1 MSTSHLASALVA
13 SALFATSAAACAATD
28 SELAEIREQIRTLK
42 DQYETRIR
50 ALENRLQAAE
60 AVAPAASASAASST
74 SASASTS
81 GASVSAGIAAFNPA
95 ISLVLQG
102 TYANLS
108 QDPARYT
115 LAGFAKTPDLS
126 PGRRGLSL
134 GESELALSAN
144 VDDRFAGNLIV
155 SLTPENAVSVEEAY
169 GFMPS
174 LPNGLVP
181 KFGRFFSGIG
191 YLNEQHQHAW
201 DFVDAPLAY
210 QAFLGG
216 QFANDGLQ
224 LKWVAPSDQFLEFG
238 AEVGN
243 GDNFPGSARNRN
255 GVGAGSVFVHTGGD
269 IGASHS
275 WRAGLSYLETRA
287 GARAGTQLDTMGR
300 LADVAFTGNS
310 RTAIADF
317 VWKYAPNGNTR
328 EGNFKVQGEY
338 FLHRERGDLTY
349 DATGALGLTQAGA
362 YAANQSGWY
371 LQGAWQ
377 FMPYWRVGARY
388 DRLNPGRREFGA
400 NADLLDTG
408 AFHPDRYTVMLDYT
422 PSEFTRFRLQYAQ
435 STTRLDVTDHQ
446 LFLQYILTLGAH
458 GAHRF

>member
-28 SELAEIREQIRTLK
+28 SELAEIREQLRTLK

-60 AVAPAASASAASST
+60 AAAPAASPSAVS
-74 SASASTS
+74 SASTS
-81 GASVSAGIAAFNPA
+81 GASAGAGIAAFNPA

-102 TYANLS
+102 TYASLS
-108 QDPARYT
+108 QDPARYA
-115 LAGFAKTPDLS
+115 LAGFAKSPDVS
-126 PGRRGLSL
+126 PGRRGLGL

-155 SLTPENAVSVEEAY
+155 SLTPENTVSVEEAY

-174 LPNGLVP
+174 LPYGLVP

-191 YLNEQHQHAW
+191 YQNEQHQHAW

-216 QFANDGLQ
+216 QFTHDGLQ
-224 LKWVAPSDQFLEFG
+224 LKWVAPTDQFLEFG

-243 GDNFPGSARNRN
+243 ADNFPGSARNRN
-255 GVGAGSVFVHTGGD
+255 GVGAGSIFVHTGGD

-300 LADVAFTGNS
+300 LADVAFTGKS

-317 VWKYAPNGNTR
+317 VWKYAPNGNAR

-400 NADLLDTG
+400 NADLLDIG
-408 AFHPDRYTVMLDYT
+408 AFHPDRSTVMFDYT
-422 PSEFTRFRLQYAQ
+422 PSEFTRFRLQYAR
-435 STTRLDVTDHQ
+435 STTRPDVTDHQ

>member
-1 MSTSHLASALVA
+1 MSTSYLASALVA

-28 SELAEIREQIRTLK
+28 SELAEIREQLRTLK

-60 AVAPAASASAASST
+60 AAAPAASPSAVS
-74 SASASTS
+74 SASTS
-81 GASVSAGIAAFNPA
+81 GASAGAGIAAFNPA

-102 TYANLS
+102 TYASLS
-108 QDPARYT
+108 QDPARYA
-115 LAGFAKTPDLS
+115 LAGFAKSPDVS
-126 PGRRGLSL
+126 PGHRGLGL

-155 SLTPENAVSVEEAY
+155 SLTPENTVSVEEAY

-174 LPNGLVP
+174 LPYGLVP

-201 DFVDAPLAY
+201 DFIDAPLAY

-255 GVGAGSVFVHTGGD
+255 GVGAGSIFVHTGGD

-287 GARAGTQLDTMGR
+287 GARAGTQLDTMGN
-300 LADVAFTGNS
+300 LADVAFTGKS

-388 DRLNPGRREFGA
+388 DRLNPGRREFGV
-400 NADLLDTG
+400 NADLLDIG
-408 AFHPDRYTVMLDYT
+408 AFHPDRSTVMFDYT
-422 PSEFTRFRLQYAQ
+422 PSEFTRFRLQYAR
-435 STTRLDVTDHQ
+435 STTRPDVTDHQ